1 MHIEQTLM
9 KLNIYLFLIKDDES
23 LKEYNEIWRNVRNN
37 IKKEYHSESG
47 YNEKYVKCKTKSFNG
62 RINTNFHNNKIPKEA
77 FQFFCLSVILIDSVF
92 RLGESYCPQ
101 VSLEECNYIVEEK
114 RCQSI
119 LLMI

>member
-9 KLNIYLFLIKDDES
+9 KLNISFLIKDDEF

-37 IKKEYHSESG
+37 IKKEYHSESV
-47 YNEKYVKCKTKSFNG
+47 YNEKDVTCKTKPFNG

-77 FQFFCLSVILIDSVF
+77 FLFIYLSVILIDSVF
-92 RLGESYCPQ
+92 RLGENYCPQ
-101 VSLEECNYIVEEK
+101 VFLAECNYLLK
-114 RCQSI
+114 KRRCQSI